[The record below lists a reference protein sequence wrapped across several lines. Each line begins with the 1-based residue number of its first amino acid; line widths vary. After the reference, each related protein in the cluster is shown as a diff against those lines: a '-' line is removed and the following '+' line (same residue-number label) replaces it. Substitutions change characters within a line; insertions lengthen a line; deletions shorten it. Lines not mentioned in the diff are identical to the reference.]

1 MSSEISDHLPVI
13 VNRRFKRSKNN
24 GDQHTTITYQDIKS
38 LNKEQLVSSL
48 HEALWDCAFVF
59 EDPNDVV
66 DTWYKIFNGIID
78 EHLPLKQKRVRR
90 KVQPKW
96 LNDKILKG
104 IKARDKLLKK
114 ARKTKQRATG
124 IFLSE

>member
-1 MSSEISDHLPVI
+1 M
-13 VNRRFKRSKNN
+13 K
-24 GDQHTTITYQDIKS
+24 
-38 LNKEQLVSSL
+38 
-48 HEALWDCAFVF
+48 
-59 EDPNDVV
+59 
-66 DTWYKIFNGIID
+66 IID
-78 EHLPLKQKRVRR
+78 EHLPFKQKRVRR

-96 LNDKILKG
+96 FNAKILKG

>member
-1 MSSEISDHLPVI
+1 MQPSG
-13 VNRRFKRSKNN
+13 N
-24 GDQHTTITYQDIKS
+24 
-38 LNKEQLVSSL
+38 
-48 HEALWDCAFVF
+48 AFVF

-78 EHLPLKQKRVRR
+78 EHLPLKQKRVKH

-96 LNDKILKG
+96 FNAKILKG

-124 IFLSE
+124 IF

>member
-1 MSSEISDHLPVI
+1 MQPS
-13 VNRRFKRSKNN
+13 
-24 GDQHTTITYQDIKS
+24 GT
-38 LNKEQLVSSL
+38 
-48 HEALWDCAFVF
+48 AFVF

-96 LNDKILKG
+96 FNDKILKG
-104 IKARDKLLKK
+104 IKACDKLLKK
-114 ARKTKQRATG
+114 DRKTKQRATG

>member
-1 MSSEISDHLPVI
+1 MQPS
-13 VNRRFKRSKNN
+13 
-24 GDQHTTITYQDIKS
+24 GT
-38 LNKEQLVSSL
+38 
-48 HEALWDCAFVF
+48 AFVF

-90 KVQPKW
+90 KFQPKW
-96 LNDKILKG
+96 FNAKILKG

-124 IFLSE
+124 IFERVKNSVTKTYQEY

>member
-1 MSSEISDHLPVI
+1 MQPS
-13 VNRRFKRSKNN
+13 
-24 GDQHTTITYQDIKS
+24 GT
-38 LNKEQLVSSL
+38 
-48 HEALWDCAFVF
+48 AFVV

-96 LNDKILKG
+96 FNDKILKG

-114 ARKTKQRATG
+114 DRKTKQRATG